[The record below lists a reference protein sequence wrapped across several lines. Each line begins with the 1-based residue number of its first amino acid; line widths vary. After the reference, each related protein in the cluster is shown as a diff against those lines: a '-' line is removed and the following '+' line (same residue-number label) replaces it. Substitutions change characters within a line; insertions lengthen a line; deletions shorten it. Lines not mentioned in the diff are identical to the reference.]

1 MGAAGLAGAAG
12 FAAGGVAGA
21 VEGLGEAGDPDAA
34 GFTFADLGSD

>member
-21 VEGLGEAGDPDAA
+21 VEGLGEAGDPDA
-34 GFTFADLGSD
+34 GGSTVEDLGSD